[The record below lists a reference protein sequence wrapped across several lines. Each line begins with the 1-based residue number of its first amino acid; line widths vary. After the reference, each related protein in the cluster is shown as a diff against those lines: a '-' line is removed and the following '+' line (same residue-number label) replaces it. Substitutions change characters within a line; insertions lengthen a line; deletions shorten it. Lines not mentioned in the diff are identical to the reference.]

1 MNMRTPLK
9 NVHSLGS
16 AKEGADHFWKQRVS
30 AVANVFLGIWLVWLV
45 ASLAGSDHASFKQ
58 ALGHP
63 FVAIGLLPAVA
74 HRVFASLT
82 GRPATLQLFL
92 AIAGGGLVLSL
103 SGWVLWSSR
112 HVRRSQRRM
121 SDPMYRA
128 KLVEFGMASAAT
140 DSAAS

>member
-63 FVAIGLLPAVA
+63 FVAIGLL
-74 HRVFASLT
+74 L
-82 GRPATLQLFL
+82 
-92 AIAGGGLVLSL
+92 LVLSGTFHMRLGMQTIIEDYISSEGRKIVLLMLNTFFAIAVGLATTFAILKL
-103 SGWVLWSSR
+103 S
-112 HVRRSQRRM
+112 
-121 SDPMYRA
+121 
-128 KLVEFGMASAAT
+128 FGS
-140 DSAAS
+140 